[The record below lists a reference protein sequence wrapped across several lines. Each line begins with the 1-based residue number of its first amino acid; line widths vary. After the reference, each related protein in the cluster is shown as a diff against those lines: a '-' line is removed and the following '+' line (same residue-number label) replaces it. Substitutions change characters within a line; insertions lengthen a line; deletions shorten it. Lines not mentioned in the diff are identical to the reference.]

1 MSCRLIINVDDLG
14 GSPGVNA
21 AVAQLYDAGIVTS
34 ASLMVAGEAVPDA
47 LGLLE
52 SRPGLA
58 VGLHVVAVCG
68 RAILPAA
75 EVSSLVD
82 QQGRFADSPAL
93 AGLRYTLLP
102 RCRRELRREVEA
114 QFAAFAQLGLPW
126 SHVDTHLHFG
136 LAPVL
141 FQAMRAAAGGYP
153 ICGWRI
159 PEDDLSL
166 YRKIDPADAAR
177 QAGLAHVFTA
187 LCGRQRKVL
196 REAGLVLTQACYG
209 TFRTGQLDEAYL
221 VRLVELMPDGCFELH
236 CHPDLD
242 SEPGRREFD
251 ALASPG
257 FRRALAS
264 RNAELVSYP
273 SLGDVRTPVTVR

>member
-1 MSCRLIINVDDLG
+1 MPCRLVINVDDLG

-21 AVAQLYDAGIVTS
+21 AVARLYDTDIVTS
-34 ASLMVAGEAVPDA
+34 ASLMVAGDAVADA
-47 LGLLE
+47 LGMLE

-68 RAILPAA
+68 RAVLPAA
-75 EVSSLVD
+75 EIPSLVD
-82 QQGRFADSPAL
+82 RRGRFADSPAL

-102 RCRRELRREVEA
+102 NCRRELRREVEA

-136 LAPVL
+136 LTPVL
-141 FQAMRAAAGGYP
+141 FRAMRAVASDYP

-166 YRKIDPADAAR
+166 YRKIDAADAVR
-177 QAGLAHVFTA
+177 QARLARVFTA
-187 LCGRQRKVL
+187 LCARQRRVL
-196 REAGLVLTQACYG
+196 RESGFVLTQSCYG
-209 TFRTGQLDEAYL
+209 TFRTGQLDEEYL

-242 SEPGRREFD
+242 SEPGRREFE

-264 RNAELVSYP
+264 RNVELVSYP
-273 SLGDVRTPVTVR
+273 SLREVRKPGATR

>member
-1 MSCRLIINVDDLG
+1 MPCWLIINVDDLG
-14 GSPGVNA
+14 GSRGVNA
-21 AVAQLYDAGIVTS
+21 AVARLYDAGIVTS

-47 LGLLE
+47 LSMLA
-52 SRPGLA
+52 SRSRLA

-68 RAILPAA
+68 RAVLPAA
-75 EVSSLVD
+75 EIPSLVD
-82 QQGRFADSPAL
+82 RQGRFSGSPAL

-102 RCRRELRREVEA
+102 NCRRELRREVEA

-126 SHVDTHLHFG
+126 SHVDTHLHLG
-136 LAPVL
+136 LTPVL
-141 FQAMRAAAGGYP
+141 FEAMRAAARGYA

-166 YRKIDPADAAR
+166 YRKIDPRDAKR
-177 QAGLAHVFTA
+177 QAGLARVFTA
-187 LCGRQRKVL
+187 LCARQQKVL
-196 REAGLVLTQACYG
+196 RESDFVLTQSCYG
-209 TFRTGQLDEAYL
+209 TFRTGQLDEEYL

-242 SEPGRREFD
+242 TEPGRREFQ

-257 FRRALAS
+257 FRGALLS
-264 RNAELVSYP
+264 RGVELSSYP
-273 SLGDVRTPVTVR
+273 SLRDVGTPVAAQ